1 MKNLRKKGSDRK
13 WIALILLLL
22 IAEVIWLFADLR
34 WIQLPSFIKKLSS
47 ADSKQAGHVLS
58 SKNDLKRRGVNSLI
72 WEKAQE
78 NEILYYYD
86 SVLTLSQSSA
96 KLYLKDQTELLLS
109 ENTLVTLEEPEDKS
123 KSEIRLRFSK
133 GDFKARN
140 PSART
145 SISGDHWYMNLEK
158 GSEVQ
163 LRKEQSSYEFEVLS
177 GQATLQTPEG
187 TETLNDTSI
196 IRFGTDQK
204 INKIEKNQNLQWLEK
219 KPVRIYV
226 LDEQAQVPLQWT
238 GQATKINISRTG
250 EEENVTP
257 VAPGQDSATLN
268 LKPGSYTLRLGD
280 ANGLSSARTIEIWKA
295 PHIIL
300 KKPLPRD
307 RLKVGEDYEFVW
319 SSEENVKEHQVQLQG
334 KGNIR
339 TESSSQNFKIL
350 RFDKEE
356 DLEWKVE
363 ARDDEGFLIPALY
376 QNKIFLR
383 EEPLQA
389 PKLKSPMIQLPGTSG
404 RFNWLKLFM
413 SEAIAA
419 DRTNPNREILFE
431 WEAVAGAS
439 SYTIEISSDPG
450 FRKPEVIE
458 TVSST
463 EFIWKKFDPKKKFYW
478 RVAAAGSSG
487 KMGLFSEPIEVQP
500 NYLTKTP
507 QNEVVPLP
515 APPEKVLITK
525 PEVSQEKPAPP
536 APVATPEPA
545 PTSIAAIELP
555 NIPSGWGIAW
565 APSYKILNL
574 VGEANTKIQLS
585 GGVPLGARIE
595 FQSGL
600 INNLHVYKFS
610 LWGASQQWKP
620 SPPSEFSIQENLNI
634 PEAWLLISRENA
646 FTNHSIGI
654 SLHQSLTLERK
665 SEQAITHK
673 TLLIPGFR
681 YGVQFGGIRYGVH
694 FGIGEYGL
702 DVDFKRYFSGAG
714 LYYGGAGHV
723 TYQSQQAGR
732 GFQGNLIFLL
742 GFDRF

>member
-1 MKNLRKKGSDRK
+1 MKKLRKKGSDRK
-13 WIALILLLL
+13 WVALILLLL

-34 WIQLPSFIKKLSS
+34 WIQLPSFMKKISS
-47 ADSKQAGHVLS
+47 SGSKQAGHVLS

-96 KLYLKDQTELLLS
+96 KLYLKDQTELQLS

-140 PSART
+140 PSVKT
-145 SISGDHWYMNLEK
+145 TISGDHWYMNLEK
-158 GSEVQ
+158 GTEVQ

-177 GQATLQTPEG
+177 GQATLQTSEG
-187 TETLNDTSI
+187 TENLNDTSI

-204 INKIEKNQNLQWLEK
+204 INKIDKNQNLQWLEK

-226 LDEQAQVPLQWT
+226 LDEQVEVPLQWT
-238 GQATKINISRTG
+238 GQATKINVSRTG
-250 EEENVTP
+250 EEEKVTA
-257 VAPGQDSATLN
+257 VAHGQDSTTLN

-280 ANGLSSARTIEIWKA
+280 ANGLSSARTIEVWKA
-295 PHIIL
+295 PQIIL

-319 SSEENVKEHQVQLQG
+319 TSEASVKEYQVQLQG
-334 KGNIR
+334 KGKVR
-339 TESSSQNFKIL
+339 SESSAQNFKIL

-383 EEPLQA
+383 EEPLRA
-389 PKLKSPMIQLPGTSG
+389 PKLKSPTLQLPGTSG
-404 RFNWLKLFM
+404 RYNWLKLFM
-413 SEAIAA
+413 SEAVAA
-419 DRTNPNREILFE
+419 EKKSASREIIFE
-431 WEAVAGAS
+431 WETVAGAN
-439 SYTIEISSDPG
+439 SYTVEISSDPG

-458 TVSST
+458 NVTST
-463 EFIWKKFDPKKKFYW
+463 EFIWKKYDPKKKFYW
-478 RVAAAGSSG
+478 RVAAAGLSG
-487 KMGLFSEPIEVQP
+487 KMGLFSEPLEVQP
-500 NYLTKTP
+500 NYVTKTLP
-507 QNEVVPLP
+507 PEVAPVPV
-515 APPEKVLITK
+515 PPEKVVPK
-525 PEVSQEKPAPP
+525 PEFIVEKPVAP
-536 APVATPEPA
+536 APEPV
-545 PTSIAAIELP
+545 PSVSAAIELP
-555 NIPSGWGIAW
+555 KIPSGWGIAW

-574 VGEANTKIQLS
+574 VGEANTKMQLS
-585 GGVPLGARIE
+585 GSVPLGARIE
-595 FQSGL
+595 LQSGL

-620 SPPSEFSIQENLNI
+620 NPPSEFLVQEILNI
-634 PEAWLLISRENA
+634 PEARLLISRENA
-646 FTNHSIGI
+646 ITNHSIGI
-654 SLHQSLTLERK
+654 SLHQSLTPERK
-665 SEQAITHK
+665 SEQAISFK
-673 TLLIPGFR
+673 PLLIPGFR

-702 DVDFKRYFSGAG
+702 DLDFKRYFSGQG
-714 LYYGGAGHV
+714 LYYGGAGQV
-723 TYQSQQAGR
+723 TFQSQQAGS
-732 GFQGNLIFLL
+732 GYQGNLIFLL